1 MLSSFAAS
9 AKNCGTRE
17 ERFPISTRRL
27 VVGKGRWQVELAFR
41 NETHATLTVMRPHIQ
56 GGTYFGL
63 EPFETTSQREVLERA
78 DRLAAKPPTIADRFS
93 PTLPRIL
100 PPGTGW
106 SGRFSGE
113 ATLPARTPIRVV
125 LGRFVV
131 AGKPRPELPNGFLC
145 ISARFVR
152 LR

>member
-1 MLSSFAAS
+1 MVRVLALVALSGLVAACGSHES
-9 AKNCGTRE
+9 AHPAQPQTADLRWHENCGTRE

-106 SGRFSGE
+106 SG
-113 ATLPARTPIRVV
+113 
-125 LGRFVV
+125 
-131 AGKPRPELPNGFLC
+131 
-145 ISARFVR
+145 
-152 LR
+152 